1 MQNLPLGT
9 PCLDAV
15 DADVVGCSRP
25 SARRLRLLAVNH
37 TGLVSGG
44 EQVVLRMLA
53 GASERGWETMIA
65 APEGEIVERA
75 AEVGSGWLPLP
86 DLMLPSGRLPAAA
99 TVFGARNLLAARQI
113 RRAPSPDVVVASGMR
128 VLPVLRVAALSA
140 PVVWLA
146 QSMVDRPR
154 WRLLVR
160 ACADTVHT
168 AVPVSQAVADTIGPA
183 GFRVSVVANGTRW
196 PVEAAPAEPPI
207 PPVLGCAAILSP
219 WKGQDVLLEAVARLE
234 RTDVVVELMG
244 GCYPKDG
251 AFAESLKRRA
261 GQPDLVGRVR
271 FLGHVKDPVDRMRS
285 WTAAVVSSVE
295 PEAGP
300 LSAIEAMSIGIPVV
314 ATNHGGPREVIGDAG
329 ILVRP
334 RDPDAMAAG
343 IRALLEDDDVRH
355 GCAIAGPR
363 IVASRYRLDRQI
375 DALLDVVAG
384 TVGARAR

>member
-1 MQNLPLGT
+1 MSRI
-9 PCLDAV
+9 DAI
-15 DADVVGCSRP
+15 AGDVVGSSGP
-25 SARRLRLLAVNH
+25 SGRRLRLLAVNH

-44 EQVVLRMLA
+44 EKVVLRMLA
-53 GASERGWETMIA
+53 RANERGWETVIA

-86 DLMLPSGRLPAAA
+86 DLMLPGGRLPAAA
-99 TVFGARNLLAARQI
+99 TIFGARNLLAARQI
-113 RRAPSPDVVVASGMR
+113 RRAPSPDVVVASGIR
-128 VLPVLRVAALSA
+128 VLPVLRAAAPSA

-160 ACADTVHT
+160 TCADAVHT
-168 AVPVSQAVADTIGPA
+168 AVAVSQAVADTIGPA
-183 GFRVSVVANGTRW
+183 GFDVKVVANGTRW
-196 PVEAAPAEPPI
+196 PVEPAPATPPS

-244 GCYPKDG
+244 RCYPKDG
-251 AFAESLKRRA
+251 AFAERLRCRA
-261 GQPDLVGRVR
+261 EQPDLAGRVR
-271 FLGHVKDPVDRMRS
+271 FLGHVEDPVARMRT
-285 WTAAVVSSVE
+285 WTAAIVPSVE

-314 ATNHGGPREVIGDAG
+314 AANHGGPRETIGDSG
-329 ILVRP
+329 ILVRR

-343 IRALLEDDDVRH
+343 IRALLEDDDLRDR
-355 GCAIAGPR
+355 CARAGPR
-363 IVASRYRLDRQI
+363 IVASRYRLDRQV
-375 DALLDVVAG
+375 DALLEVVAG
-384 TVGARAR
+384 TAGASAR

>member
-1 MQNLPLGT
+1 MPRTDSAG
-9 PCLDAV
+9 PGIRPAV
-15 DADVVGCSRP
+15 P
-25 SARRLRLLAVNH
+25 RLRLLAVNH

-44 EQVVLRMLA
+44 EKVVLRMLA
-53 GASERGWETMIA
+53 GANARGWETTIA
-65 APEGEIVERA
+65 APEGEIVKQA
-75 AEVGSGWLPLP
+75 AEVGTGWLPLP
-86 DLMLPSGRLPAAA
+86 DLMLPGGPLPVAAS
-99 TVFGARNLLAARQI
+99 VFGARNLLAARQI

-128 VLPVLRVAALSA
+128 VLPLLRAAAPSA

-146 QSMVDRPR
+146 QSMIDRPR

-160 ACADTVHT
+160 ACAPAVHT
-168 AVPVSQAVADTIGPA
+168 AVPVSQAVADTIAPSCMD
-183 GFRVSVVANGTRW
+183 VKVVANGTRW
-196 PVEAAPAEPPI
+196 PIEPAPAEPPT

-244 GCYPKDG
+244 RCYPKDG
-251 AFAESLKRRA
+251 AYAASLRRRA
-261 GQPDLVGRVR
+261 EQPDLVGRVR
-271 FLGHVKDPVDRMRS
+271 FLGHVEDPVARMRT
-285 WTAAVVSSVE
+285 WTASVVASVE

-329 ILVRP
+329 ILVRR

-343 IRALLEDDDVRH
+343 IRAILEEDDLRRS
-355 GCAIAGPR
+355 CAQAGPR